1 MNYFDAAVEAA
12 GKIGIQEVSE
22 DIYLGNAKRYVI
34 VSVETEPEAFAN
46 DIPCADRLYITIGV
60 YVPVEE
66 NTRKWDKS
74 FRLALEI
81 AGLENIKRVGTSYE
95 EKKRTRHIIYTAE
108 MAEAR
113 EEKWL

>member
-46 DIPCADRLYITIGV
+46 DTPCADRLYITIGV

-66 NTRKWDKS
+66 TRANGTRAFVWHL
-74 FRLALEI
+74 RLPD
-81 AGLENIKRVGTSYE
+81 
-95 EKKRTRHIIYTAE
+95 
-108 MAEAR
+108 
-113 EEKWL
+113 

>member
-12 GKIGIQEVSE
+12 EKIGIQEVSE

-34 VSVETEPEAFAN
+34 VAMEAEAFAN
-46 DIPCADRLYITIGV
+46 DLPCADRLYITIGV

-81 AGLENIKRVGTSYE
+81 AGLENIKRVGTTYE

-108 MAEAR
+108 MAEIR
-113 EEKWL
+113 EAKWL

>member
-12 GKIGIQEVSE
+12 RKIDIKEVTE

-34 VSVETEPEAFAN
+34 VSTETEPEAYAN

-66 NTRKWDKS
+66 NVRKWDKS
-74 FRLALEI
+74 FRLALEN
-81 AGLENIKRVGTSYE
+81 AGLESVKRVGITYE

-108 MAEAR
+108 MAEIR
-113 EEKWL
+113 EE

>member
-1 MNYFDAAVEAA
+1 MDYFDAVVEAA
-12 GKIGIQEVSE
+12 EKIGIKEVSE
-22 DIYLGNAKRYVI
+22 DFYFGNAKRYVI
-34 VSVETEPEAFAN
+34 VSLITEPEAFA
-46 DIPCADRLYITIGV
+46 DDTPCADRLYITIGV

-81 AGLENIKRVGTSYE
+81 AGLENIKKIGATYE

-108 MAEAR
+108 MAEIR